1 MVPAAPRRDP
11 LAVIEYLQAGLG
23 ELRRALTDP
32 GPLSPSVRA
41 LAARHVQ
48 VIAVSLRNLQ
58 HTVQRQERE
67 DCHG

>member
-23 ELRRALTDP
+23 ELHRALMEP
-32 GPLSPSVRA
+32 GPLCPADHV

-48 VIAVSLRNLQ
+48 VIAVSLFHLQ
-58 HTVQRQERE
+58 HTVERQEGE
-67 DCHG
+67 ECHG